1 MSKVSDKKLLK
12 DVRTVLEM
20 DLPVEASQIINKLA
34 NEYIKKEKRESI
46 GSLDDH
52 IPDIDSLIYKAA
64 LTDGDGNISGNSLE
78 GIRSKLQEHLR
89 NNHAEKFL
97 NIDSDRAAREA
108 IKKEIK
114 SYCLNN
120 AVAIK
125 GKNREETIEILN
137 KEILDYGILT
147 DLIFDYDRVDDQKIE
162 EIRVD
167 DWNDIRIIKKGQE
180 YRTKYSFESPQQ
192 CFAIAQRMCRNTNS
206 DMLKQDCPFVRLR
219 IGNSIRVSIM
229 TSNVARR
236 SDNPSGVPVTHMVIR
251 KQQDDPFTRNDL
263 IEFGSLT
270 DYGYD
275 LILGG
280 LRGGVSMAFYGGTN
294 SGKTGTMRSFT
305 IQIDK
310 DRRTLS
316 IAEIDEMDL
325 REIDPITGK
334 AVNSV
339 LMWEIDPKNGMDF
352 QKLFNA
358 SLTFTPETVV
368 LQESKGG
375 EIVAVINMSITGHQM
390 VITIHA
396 KDLQTFALR
405 LLGMYKESGSDLS
418 DDLILEYIKKAFPL
432 LVRMKIYADGKRRV
446 ADVGE
451 IVGYDRNTG
460 KFDINVLYEFEVEDN
475 LEEEVYDEFIGDTI
489 TKITT
494 IGRHKVRKF
503 YSDSLLKELKENG
516 LPKRIIDDLYKEYMN
531 LKEEQERENRG
542 ADK

>member
-1 MSKVSDKKLLK
+1 MPDKKLLK
-12 DVRTVLEM
+12 DVRDVLEK
-20 DLPVEASQIINKLA
+20 DLPPEVSQVINKLA
-34 NEYIKKEKRESI
+34 NEYIKNEKKENT
-46 GSLDDH
+46 GYLDDH
-52 IPDIDSLIYKAA
+52 IPDIEGLIYKAA
-64 LTDGDGNISGNSLE
+64 VTEGDGKISSNSLE

-114 SYCLNN
+114 GYCLNN

-125 GKNREETIEILN
+125 GKSREETIKILN

-147 DLIFDYDRVDDQKIE
+147 DLIFDYDRLEDQKIE

-167 DWNDIRIIKKGQE
+167 DWNDIRIIIKGQE
-180 YRTKYSFESPQQ
+180 YRTKYSFESPEQ

-206 DMLKQDCPFVRLR
+206 NMPKKDCPFVRLR

-251 KQQDDPFTRNDL
+251 KQDDDPFTRNDL
-263 IEFGSLT
+263 IGFGSIT

-275 LILGG
+275 LILAG

-294 SGKTGTMRSFT
+294 SGKTGTMRAFT
-305 IQIDK
+305 TQIDK
-310 DRRTLS
+310 NRRTLS

-325 REIDPITGK
+325 REIDQVTGK

-339 LMWEIDPKNGMDF
+339 LMWEIDQSNGMDF

-358 SLTFTPETVV
+358 SLTFTPQTLV

-396 KDLQTFALR
+396 KDLETFSLR

-418 DDLILEYIKKAFPL
+418 DDLILEYIRKAFPL

-460 KFDINVLYEFEVEDN
+460 EFDINVLYEFEVKDN
-475 LEEEVYDEFIGDTI
+475 LEEDVYDRIIGDNI

-494 IGRHKVRKF
+494 IGSHKVRRF
-503 YSDSLLKELKENG
+503 YSDQLLRELKENG
-516 LPKRIIDDLYKEYMN
+516 LPKRVIDDLYKKYKS
-531 LKEEQERENRG
+531 LKDNQDKENRG